1 VWRDKFWNGCSQ
13 VLGVGSKELE
23 KGSVYVRFLGV
34 GGWVVEFLG
43 AEISRLIIDWIWVL
57 IWRSLGISEFSCS
70 GIGGV
75 LWGAQ
80 GLVGFPV

>member
-1 VWRDKFWNGCSQ
+1 MWRDKFWNGCSQ

-43 AEISRLIIDWIWVL
+43 AEISRLIIDWI
-57 IWRSLGISEFSCS
+57 
-70 GIGGV
+70 
-75 LWGAQ
+75 
-80 GLVGFPV
+80 